1 MINWTKIVQNR
12 ITKVP
17 ISAGRSAKLGKISFD
32 DLVFL
37 PAQLAKRPV
46 DYFKEQISSK
56 TVIGKNSAKP
66 FEIETPI
73 IIAAMS
79 FGALSRQAKIAL
91 AKASMLAGTI
101 ENTGEGGVLP
111 EERMFA
117 KHLIVQYSTARFGI
131 NDDILKKADMIEIK
145 IGQGAKG
152 GQGGL
157 LPKEKVTSAIAQ
169 IRNITL
175 RQDVHSP
182 AYHLDI
188 KTPADL
194 KEKVEWLRQISGGV
208 PIGIKLAAGDIENDV
223 KIAVSANPDVIAIDG
238 HEGGTGAAPAVMLN
252 EVGLPAIAALVLAR
266 RTLDKLGAKQELWIG
281 GGFFDGGSA
290 AKALALGADAVFM
303 GSAMLG
309 ALGCIACDLCYLGK
323 CPKGITTQ
331 DEELAKNLNI
341 EAASQNAANYIKNCT
356 EEIKMIAGAV
366 GHNNVHQLAKDDLRA
381 LTQEMSKITNSRFI
395 NQ

>member
-1 MINWTKIVQNR
+1 MVNWTKIVQER

-32 DLVFL
+32 DLIFL

-46 DYFKEQISSK
+46 DYFKEPISSK
-56 TVIGKNSAKP
+56 TIIGKNSAKP

-79 FGALSRQAKIAL
+79 FGALSRQAKTAL
-91 AKASMLAGTI
+91 AKASTLADTI

-111 EERMFA
+111 EERQFA

-131 NDDILKKADMIEIK
+131 TEDVLKKADMIEIK

-157 LPKEKVTSAIAQ
+157 LPKEKITSAIAQ
-169 IRNITL
+169 IRNITPG
-175 RQDVHSP
+175 QDVHSP

-188 KTPADL
+188 KTCKDL
-194 KEKVEWLRQISGGV
+194 KNKVEWLRQISGGV
-208 PIGIKLAAGDIENDV
+208 PIGIKLAAGDIENDI
-223 KIAVSANPDVIAIDG
+223 KIAVSANPDIIAIDG

-252 EVGLPAIAALVLAR
+252 EIGLPTLAATVLAR
-266 RTLDKLGAKQELWIG
+266 TTLDKLEAQQELWIG
-281 GGFFDGGSA
+281 GGFFDGASI

-331 DEELAKNLNI
+331 DEELAKHLDI
-341 EAASQNAANYIKNCT
+341 ETASQNAANYIKNCT

-366 GHNNVHQLAKDDLRA
+366 GHNNVHKLAKDDLRA
-381 LTQEMSKITNSRFI
+381 LTREMAKITKVRLI
-395 NQ
+395 GE